1 MTAYEYE
8 SLLVERD
15 DRLLTVTLNRPD
27 SLNAVSG
34 EMHAELED
42 LFRSV
47 SDDADVGAIFLR
59 GAGRA
64 FCAGGDVK
72 SMAGSSGGES
82 ERTPFDL
89 ASSFLLTGKRIV
101 TSLLE
106 VQQPIV
112 SAVQG
117 YAFGIGATIA
127 LCCDVVVAAEDAVFA
142 DTHVAVGLVAGDGGA
157 LMWPLLLPINTAKYY
172 LMTGDRITGADAER
186 LGLVVKSVPAGVLDD
201 TAREIAARLAAGPTL
216 AIKWTKM
223 AVNKAIRERAN
234 LMFDTSLLLEGLT
247 RLSED
252 HLEATSAFVEKRPPD
267 FRGH

>member
-1 MTAYEYE
+1 MDYEFE
-8 SLLVERD
+8 TLLVEPE
-15 DRLLTVTLNRPD
+15 DRLLKVTLNRPD
-27 SLNAVSG
+27 SLNAVNG
-34 EMHAELED
+34 VMHEELED
-42 LFRSV
+42 LFDRV
-47 SDDADVGAIFLR
+47 SDDASVGAILLR

-72 SMAGSSGGES
+72 TMATAAGGAS
-82 ERTPFDL
+82 ERSQLEL
-89 ASSFLLTGKRIV
+89 AAAFLQTGKRIV
-101 TSLLE
+101 TKLLDVE
-106 VQQPIV
+106 QPIV

-127 LCCDVVVAAEDAVFA
+127 LCCDVVVAADDAAFA
-142 DTHVAVGLVAGDGGA
+142 DTHVGIGLVAGDGGA

-186 LGLVVKSVPAGVLDD
+186 LGLVVKAVSADQLDQ
-201 TAREIAARLAAGPTL
+201 TAHEIAARLAAGPTL

-234 LMFDTSLLLEGLT
+234 LMFDASLLLEGLT

-252 HLEATSAFVEKRPPD
+252 HREATAAFVEKRPPTY
-267 FRGH
+267 RGR

>member
-1 MTAYEYE
+1 MDYEYDT
-8 SLLVERD
+8 LLVERE
-15 DRLLTVTLNRPD
+15 DRLLKVTLNRPD

-34 EMHAELED
+34 EMHADLED
-42 LFRSV
+42 LFHRV
-47 SDDADVGAIFLR
+47 SDDASVGAILLS

-72 SMAGSSGGES
+72 SMAGSADGTA

-89 ASSFLLTGKRIV
+89 ASSFLQTGRRIV
-101 TSLLE
+101 TKLLDVE
-106 VQQPIV
+106 QPIV

-117 YAFGIGATIA
+117 YAFGIGATLA
-127 LCCDVVVAAEDAVFA
+127 LCCDVVVAADDAVFA
-142 DTHVAVGLVAGDGGA
+142 DTHVGIGLVAGDGGT

-186 LGLVVKSVPAGVLDD
+186 LGLVVKAVPADQLEV
-201 TAREIAARLAAGPTL
+201 TAHEIAARLAAGPTL

-247 RLSED
+247 RLSDD
-252 HLEATSAFVEKRPPD
+252 HQEATTAFVEKRPPKY
-267 FRGH
+267 RGE